1 MTAATLSTDDGE
13 SRYNSSQRNDAIYRA
28 DRTADRGGAGLGDY
42 GERRRA
48 RGMDE
53 TTRLSQDGNMYSTLL
68 GVTSFVIFC
77 GMRFGKIPRAGGPK
91 L

>member
-1 MTAATLSTDDGE
+1 MTAATLSTDDGD
-13 SRYNSSQRNDAIYRA
+13 SRYNSSQRNDAIGA
-28 DRTADRGGAGLGDY
+28 DGTADLGGAGLGDY

-77 GMRFGKIPRAGGPK
+77 GMRFGKISRAGGPK